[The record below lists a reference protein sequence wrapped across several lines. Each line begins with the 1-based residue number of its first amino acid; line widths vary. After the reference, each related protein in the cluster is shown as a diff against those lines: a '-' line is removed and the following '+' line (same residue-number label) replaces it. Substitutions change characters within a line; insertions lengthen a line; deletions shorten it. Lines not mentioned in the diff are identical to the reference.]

1 MTASQS
7 PDNEKMS
14 TLMTF
19 DKNLDLLEK
28 HSKLTKEDE
37 ISQGKQLLMSN
48 EFENNH
54 NHYIT
59 PKAPLNGN
67 LINFQENNSPA

>member
-7 PDNEKMS
+7 PENEKMS

-19 DKNLDLLEK
+19 DKNLELEK
-28 HSKLTKEDE
+28 HSKFTKEDE
-37 ISQGKQLLMSN
+37 ISQEKLLFSN

-54 NHYIT
+54 YIT
-59 PKAPLNGN
+59 PKVLNGN
-67 LINFQENNSPA
+67 LINF